1 MAIELMLGSNLGM
14 VHITSTYF
22 EPSSHCPEVNP
33 YSAVY
38 FYQYSSP
45 QTSVKIWTTRFT
57 IASATGMT
65 SPANPT
71 QSGLNYPIPW
81 QIGNLVDFSKAVPAP
96 NIPGGNISSLVSAPV
111 PSAPSASPS
120 SILPNSLED
129 CHKHRRLL
137 ITLHKRNIKL
147 TPAGR
152 GALPL
157 GLDSC
162 MGLSAA
168 SLIFATLTRISS

>member
-1 MAIELMLGSNLGM
+1 M

-22 EPSSHCPEVNP
+22 EPFLHCPEVNP

-38 FYQYSSP
+38 FYQYSSQ

-57 IASATGMT
+57 IASAAGTT
-65 SPANPT
+65 PPANP
-71 QSGLNYPIPW
+71 GLNYPIPW
-81 QIGNLVDFSKAVPAP
+81 RIGNLVDFSKAVPAP
-96 NIPGGNISSLVSAPV
+96 NTPGGNISSSVSAPI

-120 SILPNSLED
+120 SLLPNSLED
-129 CHKHRRLL
+129 CHKRRHLL
-137 ITLHKRNIKL
+137 VRLRKRNIDL

-157 GLDSC
+157 GLDSHV
-162 MGLSAA
+162 GLSAA
-168 SLIFATLTRISS
+168 SLMRISS